1 VDEPSPWLAEGTTLK
16 FSITIRHICPAEM
29 SKSDAAAN
37 AAEINKL
44 AQDMAASSDSEAEG
58 SAGSSDASLDAS
70 GDEFGHGELS

>member
-1 VDEPSPWLAEGTTLK
+1 
-16 FSITIRHICPAEM
+16 M

-58 SAGSSDASLDAS
+58 SAGNSDASLDAS